1 MIFMT
6 FPVNIRAGWIQV
18 AICPQKRFD
27 NPDTFEET
35 INPEELSSSWTFLR
49 HIVDRIV
56 EEQIIRSRS
65 AAEQNAKTM
74 TIVDIYNRL
83 HSKLTVDET
92 VLLKEVLK
100 TGNFS
105 EDEAKSLIRKVKE
118 EKVDGGMAWY

>member
-1 MIFMT
+1 MT
-6 FPVNIRAGWIQV
+6 FPVNITAGWIQV
-18 AICPQKRFD
+18 TIFPEKRFD

-35 INPEELSSSWTFLR
+35 INPEALSSSWTALR

-56 EEQIIRSRS
+56 DEQINRSRS
-65 AAEQNAKTM
+65 AVEQNAKTM

-83 HSKLTVDET
+83 HSKIRVDET

-105 EDEAKSLIRKVKE
+105 EDEAKSLIKKVKE
-118 EKVDGGMAWY
+118 EKIEDGMAWY